1 MKNFDWQESNMCK
14 FNGCVYYDFE
24 NNKCSL
30 TICKMLN
37 KK

>member
-14 FNGCVYYDFE
+14 FNECAYYDFE

-30 TICKMLN
+30 TVCKMLS